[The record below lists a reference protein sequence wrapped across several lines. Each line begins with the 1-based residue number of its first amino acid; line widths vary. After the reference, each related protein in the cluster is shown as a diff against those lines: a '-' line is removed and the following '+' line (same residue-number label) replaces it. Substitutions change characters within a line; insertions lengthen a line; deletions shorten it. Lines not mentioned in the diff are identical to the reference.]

1 MRQGNEDGAPRAG
14 TPMMA
19 MNSTGKEFFAVKKQK
34 MPDAVN
40 QNVNED
46 EPTSRNYFAPDA
58 QNDLLLVEE

>member
-34 MPDAVN
+34 VPDAVN

-46 EPTSRNYFAPDA
+46 EPTSRNYFAPA
-58 QNDLLLVEE
+58 T